1 MVAMPSRQFG
11 DLSRTEWAKTLLL
24 FPESQQLP
32 SSPKVVYRFHVETFL
47 KVHFPCGVIGIGFAL
62 NLGMSFNGD
71 TSHLEESDGMK
82 CSISSKHLA

>member
-32 SSPKVVYRFHVETFL
+32 SSPQVVYRFHVKPFL

-62 NLGMSFNGD
+62 KLGMSFNGD